1 MRQQLPF
8 MKLYVKGENSLQESK
23 INKLVKLSKE
33 NDANATEELLTMFKS
48 KVTAICREY
57 FLIGAEFDDLIQEGM
72 IGLYKAIS
80 VYDDTKNHN
89 FSAFAS
95 LCIHR
100 QLQNAVKN
108 ANRKKNNPLNSYV
121 PIKYYD
127 GTRDTDEDGVTNLVI
142 VDDTSNIEQNYIDN
156 ELKAIV
162 VSKVKNMLTEQQF
175 NILKLFLNGESYITI
190 AKTFDLT
197 TKQVDNMLQ
206 AIKKKLKTIQ
216 GEV

>member
-1 MRQQLPF
+1 LEE
-8 MKLYVKGENSLQESK
+8 VK
-23 INKLVKLSKE
+23 INKLIKLSK
-33 NDANATEELLTMFKS
+33 NHDSSATEELLTIFKS

-72 IGLYKAIS
+72 IGLYKAIN
-80 VYDDTKNHN
+80 VYDETKNNN

-108 ANRKKNNPLNSYV
+108 ANRKKNNPLNSYL

-127 GTRDTDEDGVTNLVI
+127 GTNDSDEDRFTNLVI
-142 VDDTSNIEQNYIDN
+142 VDDTSNIEQNYIDK
-156 ELKAIV
+156 ELNAIL
-162 VSKVKNMLTEQQF
+162 VSKVKNLLTDQQF
-175 NILKLFLNGESYITI
+175 KVLKMFLNGESYVTI
-190 AKTFDLT
+190 AKTFNLSS
-197 TKQVDNMLQ
+197 KQVDNMLQ

-216 GEV
+216 GEM

>member
-1 MRQQLPF
+1 M
-8 MKLYVKGENSLQESK
+8 QEQE
-23 INKLVKLSKE
+23 INHLVKLAKN
-33 NDANATEELLTMFKS
+33 NDTKATEELLTVFKS
-48 KVTAICREY
+48 KVTAISREY

-72 IGLYKAIS
+72 IGLYKAIN
-80 VYDDTKNHN
+80 VYDKTKNHN

-127 GTRDTDEDGVTNLVI
+127 GTQDTDEDSLTNLVI
-142 VDDTSNIEQNYIDN
+142 VDDTSDIEQNYIDK
-156 ELKAIV
+156 ELKAV
-162 VSKVKNMLTEQQF
+162 VISKVKQILSEQQF
-175 NILKLFLNGESYITI
+175 SILKMFLNGESYVNI
-190 AKTFDLT
+190 AKVFNIT